1 MKLISISTKDGICY
15 VNLDN
20 TFLTGTVNTI
30 EAIPIYAIVD
40 SLAELPNV
48 NKVQILINGET
59 NKKYREAISLDTF
72 FERNLDLI
80 E

>member
-1 MKLISISTKDGICY
+1 MGF

-72 FERNLDLI
+72 F
-80 E
+80 